1 VALQGC
7 PAYKALTY
15 KSDRNLGKDIGANS
29 WMEGATQITGEQKC
43 SPILFWSQSYNLPI
57 YTVVP
62 IHFLYIII
70 KIFFGKQFFRHLY
83 LYFDYFNY
91 LG

>member
-1 VALQGC
+1 MALQGC

-43 SPILFWSQSYNLPI
+43 SPILFPRPPISPI
-57 YTVVP
+57 YA
-62 IHFLYIII
+62 IIAI
-70 KIFFGKQFFRHLY
+70 YYDCYRL
-83 LYFDYFNY
+83 
-91 LG
+91 